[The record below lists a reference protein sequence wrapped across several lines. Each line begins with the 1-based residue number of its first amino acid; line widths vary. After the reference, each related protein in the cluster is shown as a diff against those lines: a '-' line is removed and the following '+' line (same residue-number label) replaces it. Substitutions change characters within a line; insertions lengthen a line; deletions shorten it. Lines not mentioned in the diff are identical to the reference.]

1 MVREFAPLLLWVLT
15 QDIVIVAIQSNI
27 VLVKINKQIVCSQN
41 LGNLNQLIVVIFT
54 LEEWFFLENHTSEH
68 APKRPDIKGVIVG
81 LKINQEFWALEVS

>member
-68 APKRPDIKGVIVG
+68 ASKRPDIKGVIVG